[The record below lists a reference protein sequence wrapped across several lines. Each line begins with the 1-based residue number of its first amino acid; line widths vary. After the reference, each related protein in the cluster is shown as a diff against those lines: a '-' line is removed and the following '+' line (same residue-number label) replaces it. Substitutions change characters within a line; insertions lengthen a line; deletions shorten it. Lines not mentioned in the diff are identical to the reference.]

1 MQHEGG
7 TQSVKHTLTN
17 VRRVDIAAAGCSRFC
32 RVRRTYI
39 LTFLVLALAAV
50 AAGCGGSDDETTT
63 STETSATA
71 EWADGLC
78 SAISTW
84 KGELS
89 NIASQFTDL
98 SSLTED
104 GLQSAADDAK
114 EATDTFRDD
123 LQGLGTPD
131 TESGEEIRSSVD
143 ELSTTV
149 ETEVDSLETTVGDVS
164 SLADVPTAVTAA
176 TASIEKMSTALSSTI
191 TTIEA
196 ADAQGEIKN
205 AIDNSPDC
213 ANITS

>member
-1 MQHEGG
+1 MGG
-7 TQSVKHTLTN
+7 
-17 VRRVDIAAAGCSRFC
+17 R
-32 RVRRTYI
+32 
-39 LTFLVLALAAV
+39 
-50 AAGCGGSDDETTT
+50 
-63 STETSATA
+63 
-71 EWADGLC
+71 LC

-114 EATDTFRDD
+114 AATDTFVDD
-123 LQGLGTPD
+123 LEGLGTPD

-149 ETEVDSLETTVGDVS
+149 QTEVDSIETAAGDVS
-164 SLADVPTAVTAA
+164 SLADVPTAVTTA
-176 TASIEKMSTALSSTI
+176 TASIETMSTALSSTI
-191 TTIEA
+191 TKIKD
-196 ADAQGEIKN
+196 ADAQGEIKDE
-205 AIDNSPDC
+205 IDNSSDC

>member
-1 MQHEGG
+1 M
-7 TQSVKHTLTN
+7 TTL
-17 VRRVDIAAAGCSRFC
+17 A
-32 RVRRTYI
+32 
-39 LTFLVLALAAV
+39 ALAVV

-63 STETSATA
+63 STEATATA

-89 NIASQFTDL
+89 SIADQFTDL

-114 EATDTFRDD
+114 AATDAFADD
-123 LQGLGTPD
+123 LEGLGAPD
-131 TESGEEIRSSVD
+131 TESGEDIKSSVD

-149 ETEVDSLETTVGDVS
+149 QAEVDSIETTVGDVS
-164 SLADVPTAVTAA
+164 SLADVPNAVTDVK
-176 TASIEKMSTALSSTI
+176 TSIDAMSTALSTTI
-191 TTIEA
+191 TTIED
-196 ADAQGEIKN
+196 ADAQGEIKD

-213 ANITS
+213 ADISS